1 MPRSPNQ
8 SSEGFFI
15 HHIAGKTLRC
25 MKTYLEGAANGSRL
39 FPASK
44 MTKRRA
50 VITGIGPITC
60 IGIGREDFWRGI
72 RAEKS
77 GIQTISSFDTA
88 EFNAHCGG
96 EIPDWTPEDYFPPHR
111 LKRLDRYA
119 QFAVASAKMALDDA
133 GLPYSQSTPQHR
145 VGVSFGTAL
154 GGVANAEYQHAH
166 FLKKGTRGVN
176 QTLALQVFGGSAHSN
191 IAIEFGFRGVG
202 TTNSNS
208 CASGTIAVGEALR
221 YIRDDF
227 ADVIVAGG
235 AEAPLS
241 PLTFGAFAIIKT
253 MSQWTG
259 DPALACRPFDL
270 KRDGFVMGEGAASL
284 VIEELEHAKRR
295 GARIFAEVLGYSLN
309 NDAFHMTSPLPGGES
324 CIRAMRDALAD
335 AQLAPEQIDYINAH
349 ASSTQLNDSTE
360 TMAIKQVFGD
370 RASTLPVSGTKAY
383 TGASA
388 GSDGR
393 DGSGDLCARHRAK
406 MDSANIE
413 SQRSRSRLRSRCCSA
428 PRPAGRVELHP
439 EQFVRLRW
447 NQRLLDS
454 RAGVTCMRGQPPRR
468 HGCRWIGLPR
478 TMISSASRCCGTHY

>member
-1 MPRSPNQ
+1 
-8 SSEGFFI
+8 
-15 HHIAGKTLRC
+15 
-25 MKTYLEGAANGSRL
+25 
-39 FPASK
+39 
-44 MTKRRA
+44 MTTQRRRRA
-50 VITGIGPITC
+50 VITGIGPVTC
-60 IGIGREDFWRGI
+60 IGTGREQFWQGM

-77 GIQTISSFDTA
+77 GIRRVSSFDTE
-88 EFNAHCGG
+88 EFNAHCAG
-96 EIPDWTPEDYFPPHR
+96 EIDDWIPENHFPPHR

-119 QFAVASAKMALDDA
+119 QFAVASARMALDDA
-133 GLPYSQSTPQHR
+133 RLPYSPQSPQDR

-154 GGVANAEYQHAH
+154 GGIANAEHQHAH

-208 CASGTIAVGEALR
+208 CASGTVAVGEALR

-270 KRDGFVMGEGAASL
+270 HRDGFVMGEGAASL
-284 VIEELEHAKRR
+284 VIEELEHAQKR
-295 GARIFAEVLGYSLN
+295 GAHIFAEVLGYSLN
-309 NDAFHMTSPLPGGES
+309 NDAFHMTSPLPSGEA
-324 CIRAMRDALAD
+324 CIRAMHHALAD

-360 TMAIKQVFGD
+360 TMAIKEVFGAHA
-370 RASTLPVSGTKAY
+370 RTLAVSGTKAY
-383 TGASA
+383 TAHPLGATGAIEAAICALALEENWLPPTLNRNDPDPACDLDVVPNTGRSA
-388 GSDGR
+388 
-393 DGSGDLCARHRAK
+393 DLNYVLSNSFGFGGINSCVV
-406 MDSANIE
+406 
-413 SQRSRSRLRSRCCSA
+413 L
-428 PRPAGRVELHP
+428 GRV
-439 EQFVRLRW
+439 
-447 NQRLLDS
+447 
-454 RAGVTCMRGQPPRR
+454 
-468 HGCRWIGLPR
+468 
-478 TMISSASRCCGTHY
+478 